1 MIIENKTVA
10 ENNYPPLSP
19 FPLYVAA
26 AKISRINVI
35 QAEKKYNAM
44 LSPNMLIIGHPNR
57 TAPKAK
63 RNIQI
68 SFIGIIIYN

>member
-1 MIIENKTVA
+1 M

-19 FPLYVAA
+19 FALYVAA
-26 AKISRINVI
+26 KTSRINVI
-35 QAEKKYNAM
+35 QAEKKYNAI

-68 SFIGIIIYN
+68 SFMGILYIIKSAKVQK